1 MDVRASLSESLSIGE
16 TSCHPCREGMDV
28 ENSRNTGRLASLHAS
43 LGLDDPQA
51 QRMLRTVIDREVR
64 LLWMASRTCAVSVN
78 NAGRFRAMVGDAPV
92 PGWLATDGLL
102 AQFGRRAN
110 EARRRYQRRSQLT
123 DWRRISW

>member
-28 ENSRNTGRLASLHAS
+28 EKSRNAGRLASLHAS

-51 QRMLRTVIDREVR
+51 QRTLRTVIDREVR

-102 AQFGRRAN
+102 AQFGRRRN
-110 EARRRYQRRSQLT
+110 EARAQILA
-123 DWRRISW
+123 DG